1 MADDDEYG
9 GEEGDDAFHRR
20 RRHQAMV
27 GALAPVVETI
37 CLFYD
42 FWGHEE
48 RSAGLRDERDE
59 GRLRFAH
66 TEIVYPSQPK
76 EVGEAMEVYRA
87 EYPGHRIGCGGGEQG
102 SSGMGGG
109 SARVSPFPL
118 VGYSDGDGVEREEE
132 AGISG
137 LFAGEYST

>member
-9 GEEGDDAFHRR
+9 GEEGDDASHRR
-20 RRHQAMV
+20 PHQAMV
-27 GALAPVVETI
+27 GTLAPVVETI

-48 RSAGLRDERDE
+48 RLAGLRDERDE
-59 GRLRFAH
+59 GRLRFAC
-66 TEIVYPSQPK
+66 TKIVHPSQPK
-76 EVGEAMEVYRA
+76 EVSEVMEAYCA

-102 SSGMGGG
+102 SSEIGGG

-118 VGYSDGDGVEREEE
+118 VGYSDGDSVEREEE
-132 AGISG
+132 AGISS
-137 LFAGEYST
+137 LFAQEYSV